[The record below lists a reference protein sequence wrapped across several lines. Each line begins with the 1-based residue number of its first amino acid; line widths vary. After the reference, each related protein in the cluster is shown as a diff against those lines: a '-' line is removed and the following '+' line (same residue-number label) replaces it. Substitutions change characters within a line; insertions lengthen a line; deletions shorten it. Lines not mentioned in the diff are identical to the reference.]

1 VAVVA
6 FHGTADPI
14 NPYIGDM
21 PISVIN
27 GIHIYLEWHGEGAPV
42 VLVHGSWGDH
52 HNWDP
57 VVPGLART
65 FRTLT
70 YDRRGHSQSE
80 RLASQ
85 GSIEEDVADLALLI
99 TSQHLAPAHIVG
111 NSFGASIALKLALER
126 PDLLASLTVHEP
138 PLIGL
143 LGNDPGLSAVQRRIE
158 AVIATLRSGRTAL
171 GAQQFVE
178 TVALGPGMWDK
189 LPSEM
194 RQTFVFNAPTWLDEM
209 NEQSAF
215 VLDLGRLSAL
225 DRPVLISRGDRSP
238 PFFGPILDT
247 VAQAVPHAR
256 RHTYNGAGHA
266 PHLTHPDHFVRVV
279 GGFIGSVATARR

>member
-1 VAVVA
+1 
-6 FHGTADPI
+6 
-14 NPYIGDM
+14 M

-27 GIHIYLEWHGEGAPV
+27 GIRIYSEWHGEGAPV

-99 TSQHLAPAHIVG
+99 TTQHVAPAHIVG
-111 NSFGASIALKLALER
+111 NSFGGSIVLKLAAAR
-126 PDLLASLTVHEP
+126 PDLFASLTVHEP
-138 PLIGL
+138 PLVGL
-143 LGNDPGLSAVQRRIE
+143 LGNDPGLPAVQQRIE
-158 AVIATLRSGRTAL
+158 AVIATLQSGRTEQ

-178 TVALGPGMWDK
+178 TIALGPGMWEK
-189 LPSEM
+189 LPPEM

-209 NEQSAF
+209 NEQGAF
-215 VLDLGRLSAL
+215 LLDLGRLAAF
-225 DRPVLISRGDRSP
+225 DRPALISRGDQSP
-238 PFFGPILDT
+238 PFFGTILDKIGET
-247 VAQAVPHAR
+247 LPHAR
-256 RHTYNGAGHA
+256 RHTFNGAGHV
-266 PHLTHPDHFVRVV
+266 PHLTHPDDFVSIV